1 MSEAKQRSVY
11 LTAWLVLL
19 LVCNL
24 MAAAF
29 YLIASLVIGQG
40 IFSAPSWLFPVLA
53 VVAIGNAGCAYA
65 LFLWK
70 KWAFYGLLVTAAI
83 SITINLING
92 ASVFHASLALVGV
105 AVLFILLHVG
115 SEDNG
120 WEQLE

>member
-11 LTAWLVLL
+11 LTTWLVLL
-19 LVCNL
+19 LVCYM

-29 YLIASLVIGQG
+29 YLIASLAMGHGMI
-40 IFSAPSWLFPVLA
+40 SAPPWLFPVLF

-70 KWAFYGLLVTAAI
+70 KWAFYGFLVMAAV
-83 SITINLING
+83 SIAANLING
-92 ASVFHASLALVGV
+92 ASVFRASLALVPA

-115 SEDNG
+115 SEDSG